1 MKRVPRG
8 TNGGVSMGGLLAS
21 AVGALVVALVSLLT
35 LLYNKGL
42 ALDTDEDRLLI
53 KVFLLSLTVSGKVP
67 KQKSKLNL
75 TKRANGQCNR

>member
-21 AVGALVVALVSLLT
+21 VVGALVVALVSLLT

-53 KVFLLSLTVSGKVP
+53 KVFILSLTVSGKL
-67 KQKSKLNL
+67 SKILGKL
-75 TKRANGQCNR
+75 M

>member
-21 AVGALVVALVSLLT
+21 VVGALVVALVSLLT

-53 KVFLLSLTVSGKVP
+53 KVFILSLTVSGK
-67 KQKSKLNL
+67 L
-75 TKRANGQCNR
+75 

>member
-21 AVGALVVALVSLLT
+21 VVGALVVAFVSLLT

-53 KVFLLSLTVSGKVP
+53 KVFLLSLTVSGNNSIIVTIALLYK
-67 KQKSKLNL
+67 
-75 TKRANGQCNR
+75 A

>member
-67 KQKSKLNL
+67 
-75 TKRANGQCNR
+75 